1 VTAQTNLDL
10 VRSIVMPW
18 ERGDFFS
25 SPEWADPEIEFV
37 LADGP
42 DPGSWTRL
50 AAMSAATLER
60 ISAWEG
66 YRFEVEELRGL
77 DHDRVLVLTRRS
89 GRGRTSGLE
98 VGQFQ
103 TTRGAWV
110 FRVRSGRVARLVGY
124 FDRERA
130 LADLG
135 LASQTDADGPPG

>member
-1 VTAQTNLDL
+1 
-10 VRSIVMPW
+10 
-18 ERGDFFS
+18 
-25 SPEWADPEIEFV
+25 
-37 LADGP
+37 
-42 DPGSWTRL
+42 
-50 AAMSAATLER
+50 MSAATLER

-77 DHDRVLVLTRRS
+77 DRDRVLVLMRRS

-103 TTRGAWV
+103 TTKGAWV
-110 FRVRSGRVARLVGY
+110 FHVRNGRVARLVGY

-135 LASQTDADGPPG
+135 LTQEGDAADRRD

>member
-1 VTAQTNLDL
+1 VSANLDL
-10 VRSIVMPW
+10 VRSIVVPW

-42 DPGSWTRL
+42 DPGSWTGL

-77 DHDRVLVLTRRS
+77 DGDRVLVLTRRS

-103 TTRGAWV
+103 TTKGAWV
-110 FRVRSGRVARLVGY
+110 FHVRNGRVARLVGY

-130 LADLG
+130 FADLG
-135 LASQTDADGPPG
+135 LAPEGRLR